1 MSKTV
6 IGVFNSRSQA
16 EHAVSQLR
24 DKGFE
29 KEISIIAKDDQK
41 GGGNRDGNSVMFGAD
56 SAAQGATTGG
66 VVGGLAGLA
75 IGAGALAIP
84 GLGPIIAAGP
94 IAGMLSGAATGG
106 VAGGLIDWGIPEDRS
121 KFYEDKIKAGDMVA
135 AVKTDDDRVNM
146 AADIL
151 RNNGAQDVETH

>member
-6 IGVFNSRSQA
+6 IGVFASRDQA
-16 EHAVSQLR
+16 EKAVSELR
-24 DKGFE
+24 NKGFE
-29 KEISIIAKDDQK
+29 KEISILAKDDQSYEGTDQNTK
-41 GGGNRDGNSVMFGAD
+41 MFGGDSLAD
-56 SAAQGATTGG
+56 GATTGG
-66 VVGGLAGLA
+66 VIGGIAGLA

-106 VAGGLIDWGIPEDRS
+106 IAGGLADWGIPEDRGRY
-121 KFYEDKIKAGDMVA
+121 YEGKVKEGRIVA
-135 AVKTDDDRVNM
+135 TVKTDDNKINS

-151 RNNGAQDVETH
+151 RKNGAQDVETH